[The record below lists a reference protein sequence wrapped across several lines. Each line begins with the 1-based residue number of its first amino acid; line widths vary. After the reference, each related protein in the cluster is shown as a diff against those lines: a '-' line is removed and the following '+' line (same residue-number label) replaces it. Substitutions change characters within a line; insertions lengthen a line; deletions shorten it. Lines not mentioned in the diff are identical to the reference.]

1 MKGVEMPQNWKTTTQ
16 GLLSAFALAVG
27 PISGLLASLQA
38 MQPKPNYTLA
48 IFGAVLL
55 CLAAIAKA
63 WIGLLQNDALSTQ
76 QVGQI
81 AIMSQQSGIAPTA
94 AEAYAPGL
102 PVDEKGRITQNP
114 N

>member
-1 MKGVEMPQNWKTTTQ
+1 MPQNWKTTAQ

-48 IFGAVLL
+48 ICGAVLL

-76 QVGQI
+76 QVGKI
-81 AIMSQQSGIAPTA
+81 AIMSQASGTVPTDAQVSA
-94 AEAYAPGL
+94 ATTT
-102 PVDEKGRITQNP
+102 K
-114 N
+114 